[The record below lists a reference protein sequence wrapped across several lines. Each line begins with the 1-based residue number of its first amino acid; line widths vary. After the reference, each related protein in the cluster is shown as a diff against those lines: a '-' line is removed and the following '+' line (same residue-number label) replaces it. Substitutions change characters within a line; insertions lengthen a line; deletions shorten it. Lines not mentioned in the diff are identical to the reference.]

1 MTLNS
6 YTMSCLPPLG
16 RAPRLTRRARAC
28 AEAHQT
34 EVIGALT
41 ATGDD
46 AIARRLRRCQ
56 DDRQQRQTGWPWRC
70 HSPGCW
76 SCRRAM
82 MRRWWR
88 GFCLWLAGGD
98 LSLALIPGKGDPGAG
113 IGKLRKGL
121 RDVRDRAARQDRR
134 WAAVRM
140 AGLASDAVAAVLV
153 QHCGIDR
160 AEVGARLMRRWSD
173 VVLIDPGDITSVSEK
188 MTVAHAA
195 ALARRRRGIEPIR
208 IIVPPQM
215 AALSGEHD
223 APMPLVLC

>member
-1 MTLNS
+1 MA
-6 YTMSCLPPLG
+6 CLLPLG
-16 RAPRLTRRARAC
+16 RAPRLTRRELTC

-46 AIARRLRRCQ
+46 AIARRLQRCQ
-56 DDRQQRQTGWPWRC
+56 DDRQHRQTGWPWRC

-88 GFCLWLAGGD
+88 GFRLWLADGD
-98 LSLALIPGKGDPGAG
+98 LSLAIIPSRGDPDAG
-113 IGKLRKGL
+113 TRKLRKGL
-121 RDVRDRAARQDRR
+121 RDVRDRAAQQDRR

-140 AGLASDAVAAVLV
+140 AGLVSDIVAVLV
-153 QHCGIDR
+153 QHCGIGR
-160 AEVGARLMRRWSD
+160 AEVGARLMRRWPD
-173 VVLIDPGDITSVSEK
+173 VVLIDPGDITPLSE
-188 MTVAHAA
+188 MTVAQAA

-215 AALSGEHD
+215 ATLSGEHD
-223 APMPLVLC
+223 APMPMILC

>member
-1 MTLNS
+1 MTLN
-6 YTMSCLPPLG
+6 TCPMACLTPLG
-16 RAPRLTRRARAC
+16 RAPRLTRRELTC
-28 AEAHQT
+28 AEVHQT
-34 EVIGALT
+34 EVIVALT

-88 GFCLWLAGGD
+88 GFRLWLADGD
-98 LSLALIPGKGDPGAG
+98 LSLAMIPARGDPGAG
-113 IGKLRKGL
+113 IRKLRKGL

-134 WAAVRM
+134 WAAVGM
-140 AGLASDAVAAVLV
+140 AGLASDAVATVLV

-160 AEVGARLMRRWSD
+160 AEVWARLTRRWPD
-173 VVLIDPGDITSVSEK
+173 VVLIDPGDITPGSER
-188 MTVAHAA
+188 MTVEHAA
-195 ALARRRRGIEPIR
+195 ALARRRRGVEPLR
-208 IIVPPQM
+208 IIVPPQRV
-215 AALSGEHD
+215 ALSGEYD
-223 APMPLVLC
+223 APMPLVVC